1 MDAIALWANV
11 GTLIALVLNAIALFV
26 AARQLFDGRRAASAG
41 ALIALNESFRQ
52 AWLQFS
58 KAGEEDAKQHGF
70 ADVMNLLE
78 SACAIFEDKL
88 FVGRAGRL
96 LEDYLCHV
104 FVLIAQSEDAR
115 KRIEA
120 LMLTEKT
127 FEHILRFL
135 QRHRDRVKGFSF
147 PLASKS
153 DGTP

>member
-11 GTLIALVLNAIALFV
+11 GTLIALVLNAVALYV
-26 AARQLFDGRRAASAG
+26 ASRQLFDGRRAGSAG

-58 KAGEEDAKQHGF
+58 NAQEEDAKQHTF

-88 FVGRAGRL
+88 FVGRAGDL

-104 FVLIAQSEDAR
+104 FGLIGQSEDSR
-115 KRIEA
+115 KRIEGM
-120 LMLTEKT
+120 MLTDKT
-127 FEHILRFL
+127 FEHILRFV
-135 QRHRDRVKGFSF
+135 QRHRDRIKNFNI
-147 PLASKS
+147 PTEQQA
-153 DGTP
+153 